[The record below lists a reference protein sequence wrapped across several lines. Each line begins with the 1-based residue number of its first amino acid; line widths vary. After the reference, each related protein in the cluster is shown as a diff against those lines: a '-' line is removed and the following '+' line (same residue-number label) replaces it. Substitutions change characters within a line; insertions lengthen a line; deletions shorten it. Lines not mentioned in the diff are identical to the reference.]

1 MRDYALTQA
10 EGRDHASV
18 FSGPIRL
25 FINWRR
31 RKTLRTLVAL
41 EDHMLRD
48 IGVPRDEVYRLM
60 KLPLSVDPLW
70 ELERQCRLR
79 HSRGIMRDI

>member
-18 FSGPIRL
+18 FSGFIQL

-48 IGVPRDEVYRLM
+48 IGVSRDEVYRLM

-70 ELERQCRLR
+70 ELERQSRVR
-79 HSRGIMRDI
+79 ASRGIMRDL

>member
-18 FSGPIRL
+18 FSGFIRP

-31 RKTLRTLVAL
+31 RKTLRTLIQL

-48 IGVPRDEVYRLM
+48 IGVPRAELQRLM
-60 KLPLSVDPLW
+60 KLPLNVDPLW
-70 ELERQCRLR
+70 ELERQCRVR
-79 HSRGIMRDI
+79 GGRGIMRDL

>member
-18 FSGPIRL
+18 FSSLIRL

-31 RKTLRTLVAL
+31 RKTLQTLVAL

-48 IGVPRDEVYRLM
+48 IGVPRSELDRLM

-70 ELERQCRLR
+70 ELERQVRVR
-79 HSRGIMRDI
+79 SSRGIMRDI

>member
-1 MRDYALTQA
+1 MRDYALTQS

-18 FSGPIRL
+18 FSGLFRP

-31 RKTLRTLVAL
+31 RKTLRTLVDL

-48 IGVPRDEVYRLM
+48 IGVPRDELYRLM

-70 ELERQCRLR
+70 ELERQCRIR
-79 HSRGIMRDI
+79 HSRGIMRDL

>member
-18 FSGPIRL
+18 FSGLIRP

-31 RKTLRTLVAL
+31 RKTLRTLIEL

-48 IGVPRDEVYRLM
+48 IGVSAR
-60 KLPLSVDPLW
+60 
-70 ELERQCRLR
+70 
-79 HSRGIMRDI
+79 

>member
-18 FSGPIRL
+18 FSGIFQL

-31 RKTLRTLVAL
+31 RKTLRTLIAL

-48 IGVPRDEVYRLM
+48 IGVPRDELYRLM
-60 KLPLSVDPLW
+60 KLPLNVDPLW
-70 ELERQCRLR
+70 ELERQCRVR
-79 HSRGIMRDI
+79 ATRGIMRDI